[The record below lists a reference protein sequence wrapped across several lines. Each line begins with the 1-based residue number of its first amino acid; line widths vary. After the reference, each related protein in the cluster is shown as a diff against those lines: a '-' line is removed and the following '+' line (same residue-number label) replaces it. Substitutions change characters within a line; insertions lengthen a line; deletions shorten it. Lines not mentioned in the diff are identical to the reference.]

1 MVAQAQAR
9 IATVYTIPIQNIM
22 NQRLMHALDG
32 HRQLARHDP
41 ADHQTEAPV
50 QVQLASMAK
59 LARTEMGVDK
69 LTAVADRGYC
79 EMGDF
84 KNAGSPWVRQS
95 EWMYYTETAVQRRCR
110 RWWRAMRP
118 NSAMRHNRRWFAAH

>member
-22 NQRLMHALDG
+22 NQRLMHALDA

-69 LTAVADRGYC
+69 LTAVADRGYY

-84 KNAGSPWVRQS
+84 
-95 EWMYYTETAVQRRCR
+95 
-110 RWWRAMRP
+110 
-118 NSAMRHNRRWFAAH
+118 